1 MALSLTGIHQTCTY
15 DRIDNFL
22 SSVEILQVS
31 QVSHGFSPVSLLSQ
45 VGMASL
51 DLSTGRLYLNQYI
64 ESSRSNQNT
73 LTLLSF
79 YEPSTIIVS
88 ANTITAPEGAVGAA
102 SLTDHPRFT
111 SSEKVITFDYRS
123 RKQASQ
129 GCTRFLFRIHEA
141 HKDCS

>member
-1 MALSLTGIHQTCTY
+1 MAFRLTGINQTCTY
-15 DRIDNFL
+15 DRVDNFL
-22 SSVEILQVS
+22 LLVEILEVF
-31 QVSHGFSPVSLLSQ
+31 HGFSPAALLSQ

-51 DLSTGRLYLNQYI
+51 DLSTGRLYLNQYV

-111 SSEKVITFDYRS
+111 SSEKVIMFDYRT

-129 GCTRFLFRIHEA
+129 GCTRFLFRIHKV
-141 HKDCS
+141 HKNCS